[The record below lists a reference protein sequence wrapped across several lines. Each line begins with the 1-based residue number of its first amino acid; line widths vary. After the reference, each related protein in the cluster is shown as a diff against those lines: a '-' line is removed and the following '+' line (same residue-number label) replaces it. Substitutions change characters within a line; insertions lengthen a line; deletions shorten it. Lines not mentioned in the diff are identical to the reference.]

1 VVHIYAELDNLFD
14 EYALGDVLGGA
25 AWLDWFAAHVGGLER
40 ASENL
45 VWVTGWTDDLQ
56 DRSLLGVLERSGA
69 GALLRF
75 TTPPEGVRS
84 PQILVNPRWLRPFE
98 VFAAAFGVPGR
109 DEADPTPVLAVV
121 VPLLFGYMFGDV
133 GQGLVLIALGWWLK
147 GRFEVARLL
156 IAGGA
161 SAVVFGLLFGSVFA
175 SEEVIPALW
184 LHPMSDPLTVLIVPL
199 VFAVLLLSLGQL
211 LAGLGALWRGDLRR
225 WMLVDAGFLVLYLGL
240 IGLLAGAPVGW
251 LTLAGLAWYLAGSFL
266 LHRRLLG
273 ALAAVGHLI
282 ENGMQILVNTLSFA
296 RVGAFALAH
305 SALSAAVVTM
315 AEATGSIAAGLLVMV
330 LGNALIIALE
340 GLVVSIQTTRL
351 VLFEFFNR
359 FLRGTGRVFRPL
371 PAPPELVGAP

>member
-1 VVHIYAELDNLFD
+1 
-14 EYALGDVLGGA
+14 
-25 AWLDWFAAHVGGLER
+25 
-40 ASENL
+40 
-45 VWVTGWTDDLQ
+45 
-56 DRSLLGVLERSGA
+56 
-69 GALLRF
+69 
-75 TTPPEGVRS
+75 
-84 PQILVNPRWLRPFE
+84 
-98 VFAAAFGVPGR
+98 
-109 DEADPTPVLAVV
+109 V